1 MLLYSLNG
9 RMGDRFVVIE
19 SKLLQRGEEDDL
31 IRDFKSSNIKPSS
44 VSKGF
49 VLQKQACLN
58 NATMD

>member
-31 IRDFKSSNIKPSS
+31 IRDFKSSNISN
-44 VSKGF
+44 GQ
-49 VLQKQACLN
+49 VL
-58 NATMD
+58 